1 MFKAKIYIHQEV
13 LCHSSFGNCVVM
25 AKTILCIRSLD
36 DDLDP
41 HIQAVLEQ
49 VKLLDN
55 EAKFVCLNPYSRGH
69 YIEITAGKDSE
80 LSPSC
85 VIVVDG
91 DRIPAQSITS
101 VWYRMKPVIL
111 KGDEDLQGRSFIFKN
126 FQGFLFC
133 CCCCFFLLFMC
144 VVKGHPATCFCK
156 ITVRRSTY
164 CLEISKA

>member
-13 LCHSSFGNCVVM
+13 LCHSSFSNCVVM

-85 VIVVDG
+85 IIVVDG

-111 KGDEDLQGRSFIFKN
+111 KSDEDLQGRSFILKIFKA
-126 FQGFLFC
+126 FYSVVVVVVFYFLC
-133 CCCCFFLLFMC
+133 
-144 VVKGHPATCFCK
+144 A
-156 ITVRRSTY
+156 
-164 CLEISKA
+164 

>member
-13 LCHSSFGNCVVM
+13 LCHSSFGNWVVM

-55 EAKFVCLNPYSRGH
+55 EAKFVCLNPHSRGH

-111 KGDEDLQGRSFIFKN
+111 KGDEDLQGRSFIFKI
-126 FQGFLFC
+126 FKAFYSVVVVV
-133 CCCCFFLLFMC
+133 FFTFY
-144 VVKGHPATCFCK
+144 
-156 ITVRRSTY
+156 VRS
-164 CLEISKA
+164 

>member
-101 VWYRMKPVIL
+101 VWYRMKPVL

-133 CCCCFFLLFMC
+133 CCCFFTFY
-144 VVKGHPATCFCK
+144 
-156 ITVRRSTY
+156 VRS
-164 CLEISKA
+164 

>member
-13 LCHSSFGNCVVM
+13 LCHSSFGNWVVM

-111 KGDEDLQGRSFIFKN
+111 KGDEDLQGRSFIFKI
-126 FQGFLFC
+126 FKAFYSVVVV
-133 CCCCFFLLFMC
+133 FFLTFY
-144 VVKGHPATCFCK
+144 
-156 ITVRRSTY
+156 VRS
-164 CLEISKA
+164 

>member
-1 MFKAKIYIHQEV
+1 MFKVKIYIHQEV
-13 LCHSSFGNCVVM
+13 LCHSSFGNWVVM

-133 CCCCFFLLFMC
+133 CCCFFLLFMS

>member
-1 MFKAKIYIHQEV
+1 
-13 LCHSSFGNCVVM
+13 M

-49 VKLLDN
+49 VKILDN

-91 DRIPAQSITS
+91 ERIPVQSITS

-111 KGDEDLQGRSFIFKN
+111 KGDEDLQGRSFISRN
-126 FQGFLFC
+126 LIIQGFLFC
-133 CCCCFFLLFMC
+133 FCFVLFCFFHLLS
-144 VVKGHPATCFCK
+144 A
-156 ITVRRSTY
+156 
-164 CLEISKA
+164 